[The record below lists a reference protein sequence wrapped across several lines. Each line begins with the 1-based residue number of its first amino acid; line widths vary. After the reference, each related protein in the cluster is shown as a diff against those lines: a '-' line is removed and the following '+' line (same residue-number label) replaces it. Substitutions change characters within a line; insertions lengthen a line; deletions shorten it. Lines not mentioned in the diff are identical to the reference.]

1 MRVLVL
7 GSSGFVGRHV
17 VRALAASG
25 WAEPIAAGIRASTT
39 FDGVASITLD
49 ACDQSAVEA
58 ALVGVDAVVN
68 CVAGDAETIVKNAA
82 VLFTAAEKTATHVV
96 HLSSMAVYGSA
107 TGVLEED
114 APLLGDG
121 GAYSA
126 AKLEA
131 EDLADR
137 DVTIFR
143 PGCIY
148 GAESPQW
155 TLRIARL
162 LQERRIGDLGVA
174 GDGCSNLVHID
185 DVVAAILA
193 ALRGG
198 RTGVFNL
205 AMPDAPDWNE
215 YFIRF
220 AKALGAVPVARIP
233 EWRLK
238 LETKVLAP
246 PLKILEIAMPGKAL
260 PPPIPA
266 SLARLWRQDIRISS
280 ELASTE
286 LGIVWRPLAEGLQ
299 DAARRL
305 RTRP

>member
-1 MRVLVL
+1 M
-7 GSSGFVGRHV
+7 
-17 VRALAASG
+17 AA
-25 WAEPIAAGIRASTT
+25 
-39 FDGVASITLD
+39 
-49 ACDQSAVEA
+49 
-58 ALVGVDAVVN
+58 
-68 CVAGDAETIVKNAA
+68 
-82 VLFTAAEKTATHVV
+82 
-96 HLSSMAVYGSA
+96 
-107 TGVLEED
+107 
-114 APLLGDG
+114 
-121 GAYSA
+121 
-126 AKLEA
+126 
-131 EDLADR
+131 
-137 DVTIFR
+137 
-143 PGCIY
+143 
-148 GAESPQW
+148 
-155 TLRIARL
+155 
-162 LQERRIGDLGVA
+162 
-174 GDGCSNLVHID
+174 SNLVHID